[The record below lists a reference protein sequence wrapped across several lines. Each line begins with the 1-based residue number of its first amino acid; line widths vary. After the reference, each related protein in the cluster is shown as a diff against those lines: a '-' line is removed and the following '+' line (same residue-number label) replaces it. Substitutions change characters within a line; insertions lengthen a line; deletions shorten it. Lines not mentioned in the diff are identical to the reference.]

1 MSDLAITYI
10 FEKSIMPV
18 FAFLMKMPL
27 TIPVDFG
34 SIVLLPEPTI
44 LHLHSKDFQIK

>member
-1 MSDLAITYI
+1 MSDLAITHF

-18 FAFLMKMPL
+18 FAFLMKMSL

-34 SIVLLPEPTI
+34 LIRALTRNYNPPST
-44 LHLHSKDFQIK
+44 